1 MTVGGVDQLW
11 KLKAVREQLLGM
23 NRQTL
28 NVVQRN
34 YTSGV
39 AVFELDSLVPIEE
52 LSETIVLKP
61 PQDIKFQV
69 LEVGSGNIRLKIAGP

>member
-1 MTVGGVDQLW
+1 M
-11 KLKAVREQLLGM
+11 A
-23 NRQTL
+23 

-39 AVFELDSLVPIEE
+39 AIFELDSLVPVEE
-52 LSETIVLKP
+52 LSEAIVLKP

-69 LEVGSGNIRLKIAGP
+69 LEVAAGHIQLKIAGP